1 MDHHESPRV
10 WRNRSIGAQD
20 WDGLFPEIESA
31 AASARIAG
39 EVHRTAIVP
48 LPRAAGDGPNQIL
61 GKMENRQVTGS
72 FKARGALNNIL
83 TLTDEEKARGVVAS
97 SSGNHGRALAWAAAR
112 AGVRATIVMPE
123 NAYPN
128 KIEACRAEGAKV
140 VLSPTRE
147 DADETAAHLAS
158 PGGGGSVWVH
168 PYDRPGTIEGAG
180 TVGLEIAEDAGEL
193 DAVILCVGGGGLSAG
208 CALALRR
215 ARGGAVAILG
225 AEPEGAAAMA
235 EGLAKG
241 ESVRL
246 PRISSDVQGLTTPYA
261 GHQNVAVN
269 LAVLDGIVT
278 LNDDAIYAAQERLV
292 NGDGAAGWEGEV
304 VEPAGAAAFAAALD
318 PRTDALIRS
327 VLQERGS
334 PRPEGVPLRIAVTIS
349 GGNPDPAQL
358 ASLRR

>member
-10 WRNRSIGAQD
+10 WRNRSIDAQE
-20 WDGLFPEIESA
+20 WDGLFPEIESGA
-31 AASARIAG
+31 AAARIRG
-39 EVHRTAIVP
+39 EVHRTAIVS
-48 LPRAAGDGPNQIL
+48 LPKAAGDGPNQIL

-83 TLTDEEKARGVVAS
+83 MLSDEERARGVVAS

-112 AGVRATIVMPE
+112 AGVKATIVMPE

-128 KIEACRAEGAKV
+128 KIEACRAEGAEV

-147 DADETAAHLAS
+147 GADDTAAHLAS
-158 PGGGGSVWVH
+158 AEGGSSVWVH
-168 PYDRPGTIEGAG
+168 PYDRMGTIEGAG

-208 CALALRR
+208 SALAIRR
-215 ARGGAVAILG
+215 ARGGSVVIIG
-225 AEPEGAAAMA
+225 AEPSGAAAMA
-235 EGLAKG
+235 EGLSKG

-246 PRISSDVQGLTTPYA
+246 AHITSDVQGLTTPYA
-261 GHQNVAVN
+261 GHHNVAVN
-269 LAVLDGIVT
+269 LAVLDGMVT
-278 LNDDAIYAAQERLV
+278 LDDDAIYAAQRRLV
-292 NGDGAAGWEGEV
+292 NSDGVAGWEGEV

-327 VLQERGS
+327 VLEGRGL
-334 PRPEGVPLRIAVTIS
+334 PRPEDAPLRIAVTIS

-358 ASLRR
+358 ASLRP